1 MLLCLVPLWGLAAWV
16 VMILTEHGLAVMLLA
31 FAPGGQAEMALIAL
45 LLGASPAVVVTL
57 HVLESS

>member
-16 VMILTEHGLAVMLLA
+16 VVILTEHGLAVMLLA

-45 LLGASPAVVVTL
+45 LFGASPPW
-57 HVLESS
+57 